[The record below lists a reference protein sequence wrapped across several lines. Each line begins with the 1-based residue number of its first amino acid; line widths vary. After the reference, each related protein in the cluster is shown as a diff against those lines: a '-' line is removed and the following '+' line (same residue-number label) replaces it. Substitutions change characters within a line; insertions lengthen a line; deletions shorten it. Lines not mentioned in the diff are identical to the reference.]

1 MQYLPGP
8 VAYKPWNARHGVT
21 EAASLIAARIREAR
35 RLGWVPGEGRGVFI
49 TLSGAD
55 AP

>member
-1 MQYLPGP
+1 MHLPGP
-8 VAYKPWNARHGVT
+8 VAYKPGTHGTVT
-21 EAASLIAARIREAR
+21 PSLIAARIREAR